1 MKTGSIIIMQ
11 GSQVKHEDVN
21 ICYVDLDSAS
31 HCLESTHQEKDL

>member
-31 HCLESTHQEKDL
+31 RCLESTHQEKDL